1 MHSHE
6 QPCCC
11 SLVAT
16 SLSPHPSRFIP
27 VAAAQSLQL
36 SRYSPVATSQSLQPS
51 RCSPVAPQPKPAQPL
66 LASSQAPKVTA
77 VKAPKHPSHSLCCK
91 PLTHTYPQTSAQA
104 LHCSHA
110 RTCSS
115 HERKRILRPLP
126 KPCTAHVL
134 GPAQATQG
142 LTFLAYACPAASL
155 SSLSHQASPSNQ
167 PCCSHPLSNHAYN
180 PPPTSIPANLT
191 SQDA

>member
-126 KPCTAHVL
+126 KPCTAHAL
-134 GPAQATQG
+134 GPSQATSANVSLDLCPSLAL
-142 LTFLAYACPAASL
+142 LTRLDLLKPRVQTYP
-155 SSLSHQASPSNQ
+155 
-167 PCCSHPLSNHAYN
+167 
-180 PPPTSIPANLT
+180 
-191 SQDA
+191 